1 MQEKNTAHRVFY
13 HNRSMAIWLGKTE
26 ASILFWCRQ
35 GRNAREGVVPHLAFT
50 PGPVALRMHLEA
62 TVGFT
67 MTEEGVVKLPEE
79 SKEGQAT

>member
-1 MQEKNTAHRVFY
+1 
-13 HNRSMAIWLGKTE
+13 
-26 ASILFWCRQ
+26 
-35 GRNAREGVVPHLAFT
+35 
-50 PGPVALRMHLEA
+50 MHLEA